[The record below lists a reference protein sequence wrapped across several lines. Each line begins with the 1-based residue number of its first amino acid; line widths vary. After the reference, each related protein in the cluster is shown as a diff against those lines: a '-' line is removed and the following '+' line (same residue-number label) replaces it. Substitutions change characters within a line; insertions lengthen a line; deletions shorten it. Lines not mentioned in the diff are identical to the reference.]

1 MEVSEKTAM
10 SFKNRDNEDRKSV
23 RREIFNKKK
32 NVTKQSSTSDE
43 FKIKNKVKHE
53 LKSKKM
59 HMQEEELWEDW
70 EDQLDKY
77 R

>member
-1 MEVSEKTAM
+1 M
-10 SFKNRDNEDRKSV
+10 SLKNRDNEDRDRKSI

-32 NVTKQSSTSDE
+32 STVKQNNSSDE
-43 FKIKNKVKHE
+43 FKIKNKIKHE

-59 HMQEEELWEDW
+59 TMQEEELWEDW
-70 EDQLDKY
+70 ENQLDRY

>member
-1 MEVSEKTAM
+1 M
-10 SFKNRDNEDRKSV
+10 SLKNRDNEDRKSL
-23 RREIFNKKK
+23 RRESFNKKK
-32 NVTKQSSTSDE
+32 FSHKNDNQAE
-43 FKIKNKVKHE
+43 EIRIKNKIKHE

-70 EDQLDKY
+70 ESQLEDY